1 MKIGNKLR
9 VFRTE
14 KGYTQEKIADLL
26 QISQA
31 SYSNLENNI
40 GKVDLKTIQKIS
52 EIYEIDLIS
61 LLNQDG
67 VNFNQ
72 NLNNTNN
79 NSIINQLTDKLIEQY
94 ETRLKEKDKIILNW
108 NYKIL
113 NKDT

>member
-52 EIYEIDLIS
+52 EIYEIDLVP

-72 NLNNTNN
+72 NLNTSNN
-79 NSIINQLTDKLIEQY
+79 DSIINQLTEKLIEQY
-94 ETRLKEKDKIILNW
+94 ETRLKEKDKIIAKLKSRRFNP
-108 NYKIL
+108 
-113 NKDT
+113 

>member
-52 EIYEIDLIS
+52 EIYEIDMIS

-72 NLNNTNN
+72 NFNNTNN

-94 ETRLKEKDKIILNW
+94 ETRLKEKDKIIAKLKSRRFNP
-108 NYKIL
+108 
-113 NKDT
+113 

>member
-79 NSIINQLTDKLIEQY
+79 DSIINQLTDKLIEQY
-94 ETRLKEKDKIILNW
+94 ETRLKEKDKIIAKLKSKRSNP
-108 NYKIL
+108 
-113 NKDT
+113 

>member
-94 ETRLKEKDKIILNW
+94 ETRLKEKDKIIAKLKSRRFNP
-108 NYKIL
+108 
-113 NKDT
+113 

>member
-52 EIYEIDLIS
+52 EIYEIDLVS

-72 NLNNTNN
+72 NLNTSNN
-79 NSIINQLTDKLIEQY
+79 DSIINQLTEKLIEQY
-94 ETRLKEKDKIILNW
+94 ETRIKEKDKIIAKLKSRRFNP
-108 NYKIL
+108 
-113 NKDT
+113 

>member
-52 EIYEIDLIS
+52 EIYEIDLVS

-72 NLNNTNN
+72 NLNTSNN
-79 NSIINQLTDKLIEQY
+79 DSIINQLTEKLIEQY
-94 ETRLKEKDKIILNW
+94 ETRLKEKDKIIAKLKSRRFNP
-108 NYKIL
+108 
-113 NKDT
+113 

>member
-94 ETRLKEKDKIILNW
+94 ETRLKEKDKIIAKLKSKRSNP
-108 NYKIL
+108 
-113 NKDT
+113 

>member
-52 EIYEIDLIS
+52 EIYEIDLVS

-67 VNFNQ
+67 INFNQ
-72 NLNNTNN
+72 NLNTSNN
-79 NSIINQLTDKLIEQY
+79 DSIINQLTEKLIEQY
-94 ETRLKEKDKIILNW
+94 ETRLKEKDKIIAKLKSRRFNP
-108 NYKIL
+108 
-113 NKDT
+113 

>member
-72 NLNNTNN
+72 NLNITNN
-79 NSIINQLTDKLIEQY
+79 DSIINQLTDKLIEQY
-94 ETRLKEKDKIILNW
+94 ETRLKEKDKIIAKLKSKRSNP
-108 NYKIL
+108 
-113 NKDT
+113 

>member
-79 NSIINQLTDKLIEQY
+79 DSIINQLTDKLIEQY
-94 ETRLKEKDKIILNW
+94 ETRLKEKDKIIAKLKSRRFNP
-108 NYKIL
+108 
-113 NKDT
+113 

>member
-52 EIYEIDLIS
+52 EIYEIDL
-61 LLNQDG
+61 
-67 VNFNQ
+67 V
-72 NLNNTNN
+72 
-79 NSIINQLTDKLIEQY
+79 
-94 ETRLKEKDKIILNW
+94 
-108 NYKIL
+108 
-113 NKDT
+113 

>member
-52 EIYEIDLIS
+52 EIYEIDLVS

-72 NLNNTNN
+72 NLNTSNN
-79 NSIINQLTDKLIEQY
+79 DNIINQLTEKLIEQY
-94 ETRLKEKDKIILNW
+94 ETRLKEKDKIIAKLKSRRFNP
-108 NYKIL
+108 
-113 NKDT
+113 

>member
-52 EIYEIDLIS
+52 EIYEIDLVP

-72 NLNNTNN
+72 NLNTSNN
-79 NSIINQLTDKLIEQY
+79 DNIINQLTEKLIEQY
-94 ETRLKEKDKIILNW
+94 ETRLKEKDKIIAKLKSRRFNP
-108 NYKIL
+108 
-113 NKDT
+113 

>member
-72 NLNNTNN
+72 NLNKTNN
-79 NSIINQLTDKLIEQY
+79 DSIINQLTDKLIEQY
-94 ETRLKEKDKIILNW
+94 ETRLKEKDKIIAKLKSKRSNP
-108 NYKIL
+108 
-113 NKDT
+113 

>member
-94 ETRLKEKDKIILNW
+94 ETRLKEKDKIITKLKSRRFNP
-108 NYKIL
+108 
-113 NKDT
+113 

>member
-52 EIYEIDLIS
+52 EIYEIDLIF

-79 NSIINQLTDKLIEQY
+79 DSIINQLTDKLIEQY
-94 ETRLKEKDKIILNW
+94 ETRLKEKDKIIAKLKSKRSNP
-108 NYKIL
+108 
-113 NKDT
+113 

>member
-52 EIYEIDLIS
+52 EIYEIDLVS

-72 NLNNTNN
+72 NLNTSNN
-79 NSIINQLTDKLIEQY
+79 DSIINQLTDKLIEQY
-94 ETRLKEKDKIILNW
+94 ETRLKEKDKIIAKLKSRRFNP
-108 NYKIL
+108 
-113 NKDT
+113 

>member
-52 EIYEIDLIS
+52 EIYEIDLVS

-72 NLNNTNN
+72 NLNTSNN
-79 NSIINQLTDKLIEQY
+79 ESIINQLTEKLIEQY
-94 ETRLKEKDKIILNW
+94 ETRLKEKDKIIAKLKSRRFNP
-108 NYKIL
+108 
-113 NKDT
+113 

>member
-52 EIYEIDLIS
+52 ELYEIDLIS

-72 NLNNTNN
+72 NLNKTNN
-79 NSIINQLTDKLIEQY
+79 DSIINQLTDKLIEQY
-94 ETRLKEKDKIILNW
+94 ETRLKEKDKIIAKLKSKRSNP
-108 NYKIL
+108 
-113 NKDT
+113 

>member
-79 NSIINQLTDKLIEQY
+79 ESIINQLTDKLIEQY
-94 ETRLKEKDKIILNW
+94 ETRLKEKDKIIAKLKSRRFNP
-108 NYKIL
+108 
-113 NKDT
+113 

>member
-9 VFRTE
+9 VYRTE

-72 NLNNTNN
+72 NLNKTNN
-79 NSIINQLTDKLIEQY
+79 DSNNDK
-94 ETRLKEKDKIILNW
+94 
-108 NYKIL
+108 NYL
-113 NKDT
+113 